1 MADEPVFVAVV
12 GFGYWGPNLV
22 RNFARSP
29 RARVTWI
36 CDLDPG
42 RRRAAERD
50 FPQARASASVDDM
63 LRDAQVELV
72 VIATPISTHF
82 DLARRALEAGK
93 HVLVEKPLT
102 AEVAQAEALVDLA
115 RRVDRRLFVDHTY
128 LFTPEVRYLRDL
140 VARGDL
146 GQLLYFDGVRINLG
160 LFQTDH
166 DVVWDLAPHDLSILL
181 ALAGRPPR
189 SVVCVGSSHTASGL
203 TDVAMLHLDFG
214 DQLTANVHVNW
225 LSPVKV
231 RHVIVAGTR
240 RMVLYN
246 DLEATEKVRLYDRGI
261 EVTDADAQ
269 RRAAVGYRLGD
280 VLIPHIPA
288 REALAVEVEE
298 VVACLRDGAT
308 PTSPGELGVE
318 VVRVLEALGRSLER
332 RGERIDLT
340 TLTA

>member
-1 MADEPVFVAVV
+1 MKDEPVFVAVV

-22 RNFARSP
+22 RNFARHP
-29 RARVTWI
+29 RARVAWI
-36 CDLDPG
+36 CDLDAG
-42 RRRAAERD
+42 RRRAAEREY
-50 FPQARASASVDDM
+50 PHARVTASVDDL

-72 VIATPISTHF
+72 VIATPISSHF

-102 AEVAQAEALVDLA
+102 ADVGQAEALVDLA

-128 LFTPEVRYLRDL
+128 LFTPEVRYIRDL
-140 VARGDL
+140 VARGEL
-146 GQLLYFDGVRINLG
+146 GELLYVDGVRINLG

-181 ALAGRPPR
+181 CLLGRPPR
-189 SVVCVGSSHTASGL
+189 SVLCTGSSHTPSGL
-203 TDVAMLHLDFG
+203 TDVAMIHLDFG
-214 DQLTANVHVNW
+214 DQLTANLHVNW

-231 RHVIVAGTR
+231 RHVILAGTR

-261 EVTDADAQ
+261 ELPDQDAQ
-269 RRAAVGYRLGD
+269 RRALVGYRLGD

-288 REALAVEVEE
+288 REALATEVDE
-298 VVACLRDGAT
+298 VLACLRDGAT
-308 PTSPGELGVE
+308 PTSTGELGVQ
-318 VVRVLEALGRSLER
+318 VVRVLEGLERSLER
-332 RGERIDLT
+332 RGERVELS
-340 TLTA
+340 